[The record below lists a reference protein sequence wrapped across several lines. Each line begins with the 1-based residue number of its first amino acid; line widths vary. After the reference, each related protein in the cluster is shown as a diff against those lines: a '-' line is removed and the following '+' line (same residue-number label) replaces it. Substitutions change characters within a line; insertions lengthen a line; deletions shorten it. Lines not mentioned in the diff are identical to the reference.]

1 MMKRKLLALAL
12 STMLLPAAGSALAQ
26 AGKISGDVV
35 KIAVLTDMSGVYS
48 ALGGKGSVLGAEMAI
63 EDFKAQFKPKFK
75 IELVSADHQ
84 NKADVGSNKVRE
96 WYDTQGV
103 DMVTDVLNSGV
114 AIAVAKVTTE
124 KNKIMLN
131 TGAASTRLTNEDCAP
146 NNVVHYVYDTYAL
159 ANGPGKA
166 VTKQGKDTWFFLTA
180 DYAFGHSLEKDSMDA
195 VKASGGKVLG
205 AVRHPLNASDF
216 SSFLLQAQASK
227 AKVIGL
233 ANAGGDT
240 INSIKAANEFG
251 ITKSQTLVGLLT
263 TVVDIHALGL
273 PTTQGMMF
281 TEGFYWN
288 LNKETRDFSRRFFD
302 KHKGMPN
309 MLPAGTYSAVLH
321 YLKAVQ
327 AAGTDDT
334 AAVMKKMKEMPIN
347 DAFAKGGKID
357 SALGFER
364 RWVVF
369 SDYAEASTIPPS
381 WHGWMHHTVDT
392 PPTQINYKARA
403 WQKPH
408 RPNMTGTPYAT
419 KPKGSLA
426 AGDARQKS
434 DGDYEAWKPDA

>member
-1 MMKRKLLALAL
+1 MMKRKLLALSLSAL
-12 STMLLPAAGSALAQ
+12 IFPAAGSALAQ

-48 ALGGKGSVLGAEMAI
+48 DLGGKGSVVAAEMAI

-75 IELVSADHQ
+75 IDLVSADHQ

-114 AIAVAKVTTE
+114 ALAVAKVTSE

-166 VTKQGKDTWFFLTA
+166 VTKSGKDTWFFLTA

-195 VKASGGKVLG
+195 VKANGGKVLG

-251 ITKSQTLVGLLT
+251 ITKGQTLVGLLT

-273 PTTQGMMF
+273 QTTQGMMF

-288 LNKETRDFSRRFFD
+288 LNNETRDFSRRFFSR
-302 KHKGMPN
+302 HKKMPN

-327 AAGTDDT
+327 ATGTDDT
-334 AAVMKKMKEMPIN
+334 ATVMKKMKETPIN
-347 DAFAKGGKID
+347 DPFAKGGKIRED
-357 SALGFER
+357 GRMVHDMYLVEVKKPGESKEPWDYYNVKQVIPGDQAFQPMALSR
-364 RWVVF
+364 CPAV
-369 SDYAEASTIPPS
+369 
-381 WHGWMHHTVDT
+381 
-392 PPTQINYKARA
+392 K
-403 WQKPH
+403 K
-408 RPNMTGTPYAT
+408 
-419 KPKGSLA
+419 
-426 AGDARQKS
+426 
-434 DGDYEAWKPDA
+434 

>member
-12 STMLLPAAGSALAQ
+12 SAMLFPAAGTALAQ

-35 KIAVLTDMSGVYS
+35 KVAVLTDMSGVYS
-48 ALGGKGSVLGAEMAI
+48 ALGGKGSVLAAEMAI
-63 EDFKAQFKPKFK
+63 EDFKAQFKPAFK

-96 WYDTQGV
+96 WYDKDGV

-124 KNKIMLN
+124 KNKILMD

-146 NNVVHYVYDTYAL
+146 NNVVHYTYDTYAL
-159 ANGPGKA
+159 AKGP
-166 VTKQGKDTWFFLTA
+166 VSVMIKQGKESWYFLTA
-180 DYAFGHSLEKDSMDA
+180 DYAFGHSLEKDATD
-195 VKASGGKVLG
+195 VIKANGGKVLG
-205 AVRHPLNASDF
+205 GVRHPLNASDF

-227 AKVIGL
+227 AKVVAL

-240 INSIKAANEFG
+240 INAIKAANEFG
-251 ITKSQTLVGLLT
+251 LTKNQSVVGLLT
-263 TVVDIHALGL
+263 TIVDIHAVGL
-273 PTTQGMMF
+273 QATQGMMF

-302 KHKGMPN
+302 RHKGMPN

-334 AAVMKKMKEMPIN
+334 AAVMKKMKETPIN
-347 DAFAKGGKID
+347 DAFAKGGKIRED
-357 SALGFER
+357 GRMVHDMYLVE
-364 RWVVF
+364 VKK
-369 SDYAEASTIPPS
+369 PS
-381 WHGWMHHTVDT
+381 ES
-392 PPTQINYKARA
+392 K
-403 WQKPH
+403 
-408 RPNMTGTPYAT
+408 
-419 KPKGSLA
+419 
-426 AGDARQKS
+426 
-434 DGDYEAWKPDA
+434 EAWDYYHVKQVIPGDEAFQPMALSRCPAVAKK